1 MSWFGHPGGQK
12 FRSEISNL
20 KEWAAPP
27 IQKWLAEDFAVTS
40 GMNPPPSVPFKSTF
54 FQLPLL

>member
-1 MSWFGHPGGQK
+1 MSCSSDIRAGK
-12 FRSEISNL
+12 SEISNL

-27 IQKWLAEDFAVTS
+27 IHKWLAEDFAVTS
-40 GMNPPPSVPFKSTF
+40 GMNPPQSVLFKNTI